1 MKLVCQYMAISSI
14 FSLTSSHLHPLQ
26 VENCDSNS
34 RLVVDGDDNG
44 KFRLKMV
51 RLCFAT
57 LTCNFRW
64 VKNTNMLN
72 LRLSF
77 CNYCRFGDIREV
89 LLFTSFARRTN
100 SRILES
106 RESYYYYSATKEKG
120 KLANSKLREKFRA
133 GALGWWSAP
142 LPFTPE
148 FGARFP
154 VSAV

>member
-1 MKLVCQYMAISSI
+1 MKLVCQYMAIFSN

-26 VENCDSNS
+26 VENGDSNS
-34 RLVVDGDDNG
+34 RLVVDGDDDD
-44 KFRLKMV
+44 KFRPKRV

-57 LTCNFRW
+57 LTYKFRW
-64 VKNTNMLN
+64 VKNSNMLH

-89 LLFTSFARRTN
+89 LLFTSFARGTN

-120 KLANSKLREKFRA
+120 KLANLKVS
-133 GALGWWSAP
+133 GWGLG
-142 LPFTPE
+142 
-148 FGARFP
+148 
-154 VSAV
+154 